1 LSIRGLRAGSRPRRV
16 GKAPIKLANGTAIG
30 VLGMYVVVD
39 AATGRSLFMKSMK
52 GDASAKV

>member
-1 LSIRGLRAGSRPRRV
+1 VRV

-30 VLGMYVVVD
+30 VLGMYEVVD

-52 GDASAKV
+52 GEPAAKS